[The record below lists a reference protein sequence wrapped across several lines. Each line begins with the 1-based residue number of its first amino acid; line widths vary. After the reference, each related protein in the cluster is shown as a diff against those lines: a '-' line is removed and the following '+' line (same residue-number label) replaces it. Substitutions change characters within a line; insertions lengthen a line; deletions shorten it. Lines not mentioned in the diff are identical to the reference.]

1 VTEISPKAKE
11 MLDWVFAEWSEKLA
25 GILEQMADERPQIS
39 GPKSDQPAGDDENA
53 AGPEEVAHGEGALI
67 WEQSFALAEKPLVWV
82 AVTREAMNQI
92 GERTLRAS
100 GVETIDANDARNAF
114 PEVLSQSLSALGQ
127 SISDYLARDGA
138 ATSGAPAE
146 QLPADLHWLSAT
158 LEFADLKLEPIWI
171 GCSQQI
177 LDLLVKGAEREPSAS
192 EESSSSQQAESRD
205 GQGSQGSAAG
215 QSKTFDLLLD
225 VSLSVSVSFGRTFL
239 PIREVL
245 KLTTGSIVEL
255 DRAVNEPVEIIVNN
269 CVIARGEVVVVEGN
283 YGVRINQI
291 ASRHDR
297 LRTGTTAVEA
307 QHALSAR

>member
-1 VTEISPKAKE
+1 MNDISLKAQAMME
-11 MLDWVFAEWSEKLA
+11 WVFNEWSEKLA
-25 GILEQMADERPQIS
+25 GILEQMADERPAIEP
-39 GPKSDQPAGDDENA
+39 GPAGA
-53 AGPEEVAHGEGALI
+53 APQDASLGEGAII
-67 WEQSFALAEKPLVWV
+67 WEQHFALTEKPLVWV
-82 AVTREAMNQI
+82 AAPQQTLHQI

-100 GVETIDANDARNAF
+100 GVETMDSTDARNTF
-114 PEVLSQSLSALGQ
+114 LEVLSQSLSALGQ
-127 SISDYLARDGA
+127 SFSDRLARDA
-138 ATSGAPAE
+138 VASAGAPAE
-146 QLPADLHWLSAT
+146 EFPEDLYWLSAA
-158 LEFADLKLEPIWI
+158 LEFADAKVEPIWI

-177 LDLLVKGAEREPSAS
+177 LDLLVKGADRGHWES
-192 EESSSSQQAESRD
+192 EERAPSQAAEARD
-205 GQGSQGSAAG
+205 RQGSAASSAAG

-225 VSLSVSVSFGRTFL
+225 VCLSVSISFGRTFL

-255 DRAVNEPVEIIVNN
+255 DRGVSEPVEIIVNN

-297 LRTGTTAVEA
+297 LRTGSTAVEA